1 MRNLSELFEY
11 LTNCENETI
20 LKEIKIHGERLIRQ
34 DGSKAVI
41 RFKLEIEKLSTL
53 LRLSEWYLTEEF
65 RSDIKES
72 VKEPEGDEIMTV
84 KEAAKYLTTTT
95 QTIYKLI
102 KKEKLDK
109 VEISTV
115 DKPGSRPALRIRK
128 SDIEKYLR
136 GE

>member
-1 MRNLSELFEY
+1 MRNLSELFDY

-20 LKEIKIHGERLIRQ
+20 LKEIKIHCERLIRQ
-34 DGSKAVI
+34 EGPKAVM
-41 RFKLEIEKLSTL
+41 RFKLEIEKLNTL

-72 VKEPEGDEIMTV
+72 VKEPEGDEILTV

-102 KKEKLDK
+102 KKGKLEKI
-109 VEISTV
+109 EISTV
-115 DKPGSRPALRIRK
+115 DKPGARPAVRIRK
-128 SDIEKYLR
+128 SDIEKYLS
-136 GE
+136 GK

>member
-20 LKEIKIHGERLIRQ
+20 LKEIKIHSERLIRQ
-34 DGSKAVI
+34 EGSKSAAK
-41 RFKLEIEKLSTL
+41 FKLEVEKLNTL
-53 LRLSEWYLTEEF
+53 LRLAEWYLTEEF
-65 RSDIKES
+65 RSDLKEN
-72 VKEPEGDEIMTV
+72 VLEPEGDEIMTV

-102 KKEKLDK
+102 KKGKLVK

-115 DKPGSRPALRIRK
+115 DKPGARPAVRIRK

-136 GE
+136 GK